1 MLIGKHLNPNGKW
14 IFLLIAVAFI
24 AIPILL
30 AWRLKKMKGDNPQD
44 LAQRRKQLKAIDK
57 WLFEYLK
64 KPNTHPFHIVGSNN
78 GTDKRQ
84 RRESVETL
92 FNGI

>member
-44 LAQRRKQLKAIDK
+44 LAQRRKQLKRIEI
-57 WLFEYLK
+57 WLAAFIK
-64 KPNTHPFHIVGSNN
+64 KAYPHPFNIA
-78 GTDKRQ
+78 
-84 RRESVETL
+84 
-92 FNGI
+92 GITNDVR

>member
-1 MLIGKHLNPNGKW
+1 
-14 IFLLIAVAFI
+14 
-24 AIPILL
+24 
-30 AWRLKKMKGDNPQD
+30 MKGDNPQD
-44 LAQRRKQLKAIDK
+44 LAQRRKQLKRIDK
-57 WLFEYLK
+57 WLSEYLQ
-64 KPNTHPFHIVGSNN
+64 KPNTHPFYIVGSNN